1 MLSEWRNENN
11 SLYFRSK
18 SIVLSSVQKDRARQ
32 QIFTYSV
39 SSLSA
44 CVEGQIERL
53 GRQVFNKGIKQG
65 REGEQQGEAQRQEER
80 QEGQGTE
87 AQLETPVIVWPVRPE
102 LVYKRNLLGNS
113 SPPAWIMKHAQNK
126 TKSSKDVLT
135 CQAQAP
141 LSLWHF
147 FSSVHCHPPKCL
159 PSLIN
164 CLWLISLSKSPGN
177 RRLQNPQLSKPAR
190 R

>member
-1 MLSEWRNENN
+1 M
-11 SLYFRSK
+11 YFRSK

-87 AQLETPVIVWPVRPE
+87 AQLETPVIV
-102 LVYKRNLLGNS
+102 
-113 SPPAWIMKHAQNK
+113 
-126 TKSSKDVLT
+126 
-135 CQAQAP
+135 
-141 LSLWHF
+141 
-147 FSSVHCHPPKCL
+147 
-159 PSLIN
+159 
-164 CLWLISLSKSPGN
+164 
-177 RRLQNPQLSKPAR
+177 
-190 R
+190 